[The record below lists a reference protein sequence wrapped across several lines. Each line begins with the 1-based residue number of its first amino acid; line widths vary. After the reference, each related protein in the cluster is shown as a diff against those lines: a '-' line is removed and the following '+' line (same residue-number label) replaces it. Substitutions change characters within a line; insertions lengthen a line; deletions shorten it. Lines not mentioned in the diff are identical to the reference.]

1 MPNGFRGGEMKQRHY
16 CYAGNSTTVS
26 AKSPNQKQVIDVIR
40 FMHFD
45 PEGAKTYYTDSG
57 MIPCSKAGR
66 DALAA
71 SGTDADRK
79 IIAYLDL
86 LQKDPAPPRY
96 PGVPGM
102 TGMLTR
108 ANEGVAFGKLT
119 PKQAA
124 QQFINEVST
133 RLK

>member
-1 MPNGFRGGEMKQRHY
+1 
-16 CYAGNSTTVS
+16 
-26 AKSPNQKQVIDVIR
+26 
-40 FMHFD
+40 MHFD
-45 PEGAKTYYTDSG
+45 PEGAKTYYTNSG

-79 IIAYLDL
+79 IIAYLDMV
-86 LQKDPAPPRY
+86 QEDPAAPRY

-102 TGMLTR
+102 SGMLTR
-108 ANEGVAFGKLT
+108 ANEAVAFGKLS

-124 QQFINEVST
+124 EQFIGEIST
-133 RLK
+133 RLKK

>member
-1 MPNGFRGGEMKQRHY
+1 
-16 CYAGNSTTVS
+16 
-26 AKSPNQKQVIDVIR
+26 
-40 FMHFD
+40 
-45 PEGAKTYYTDSG
+45 

-66 DALAA
+66 DVLAA

-108 ANEGVAFGKLT
+108 ANEGVAFGKMT
-119 PKQAA
+119 PKEAA
-124 QQFINEVST
+124 QQFINEVSV
-133 RLK
+133 RLKK